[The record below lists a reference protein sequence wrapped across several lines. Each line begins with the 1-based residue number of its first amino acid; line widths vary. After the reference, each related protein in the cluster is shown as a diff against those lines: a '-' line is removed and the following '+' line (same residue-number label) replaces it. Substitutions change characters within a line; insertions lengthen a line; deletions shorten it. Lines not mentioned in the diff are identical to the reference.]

1 MIKQLIEPGSI
12 RHAWQHKD
20 SATPFDCTQTVTLI
34 DYSIVPSWIAGCM
47 LLITCSRALRA
58 KGDPASGP
66 LNVRPKDVRLLAT
79 ILQTY
84 LANQSEI
91 QTL

>member
-1 MIKQLIEPGSI
+1 
-12 RHAWQHKD
+12 
-20 SATPFDCTQTVTLI
+20 
-34 DYSIVPSWIAGCM
+34 M